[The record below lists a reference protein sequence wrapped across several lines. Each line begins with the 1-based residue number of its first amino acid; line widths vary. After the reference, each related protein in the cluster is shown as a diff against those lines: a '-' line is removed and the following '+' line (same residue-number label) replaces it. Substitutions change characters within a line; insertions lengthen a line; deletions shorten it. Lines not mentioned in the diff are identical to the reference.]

1 MPRPSQKDAILR
13 AALRCFATL
22 GYDGAR
28 IKHIAAA
35 AGVSEGAL
43 YRHFPSKEAVAQ
55 ALFLEHMGAYTSHLL
70 AAMAAEE
77 TARGKLAALARV
89 TLWMYHDRPDA
100 MAFVLIGP
108 RPPVEMPQPYP
119 VDLVAD
125 VISYGQAH
133 GETRAGDPRLLAAMV
148 LGCILRPIIIAQA
161 PPQQEVTILDAPG
174 AEETLI
180 AGMWGAIQA

>member
-1 MPRPSQKDAILR
+1 VK
-13 AALRCFATL
+13 
-22 GYDGAR
+22 
-28 IKHIAAA
+28 
-35 AGVSEGAL
+35 
-43 YRHFPSKEAVAQ
+43 
-55 ALFLEHMGAYTSHLL
+55 
-70 AAMAAEE
+70 
-77 TARGKLAALARV
+77 
-89 TLWMYHDRPDA
+89 
-100 MAFVLIGP
+100 
-108 RPPVEMPQPYP
+108 PPVEMPQPYP